1 MGSSTQNLAW
11 SPLDV
16 LPIRLV
22 VSLVHHVAK
31 RCMPV
36 IPGHKLAP
44 CCVGRDINV
53 GSDDES
59 RLCAWETSLENCV
72 MTARAMSR
80 REMLE
85 AGACILIATA
95 GVPPMANAETGQPSK
110 IGEVVRNYYAAWEK
124 KDWPRL
130 DRLLAD
136 EFTFSSPLDAHI
148 SKSDYKAG
156 CWDTQIAFID
166 QFDLKQLIAADNEA
180 FVMYICH
187 TANGKT
193 FQNVEY
199 FQLQAGKVK
208 AVECYFGGKA
218 SFPSA
223 VSTEKG

>member
-1 MGSSTQNLAW
+1 
-11 SPLDV
+11 
-16 LPIRLV
+16 
-22 VSLVHHVAK
+22 
-31 RCMPV
+31 
-36 IPGHKLAP
+36 
-44 CCVGRDINV
+44 
-53 GSDDES
+53 
-59 RLCAWETSLENCV
+59 

-80 REMLE
+80 RDIFE
-85 AGACILIATA
+85 AGACVLIATA
-95 GVPPMANAETGQPSK
+95 GVPQMASAATGPLSK
-110 IGEVVRNYYAAWEK
+110 GEEVVRNYYAAWDT

-136 EFTFSSPLDAHI
+136 GFTFSSPLDDHI

-156 CWDTQIAFID
+156 CWDTQIAFIGA
-166 QFDLKQLIAADNEA
+166 FDLTQVIATDNKA

-199 FQLQAGKVK
+199 FQLRGGKVK

-223 VSTEKG
+223 VSTGKV